1 MENNTEEKIEVKTVD
16 SSEDIVI
23 TPQEKE
29 AAVLE
34 TAVKEGE
41 VNPDY
46 GLQDDGVYKVNLDKP
61 PTKKENAVQEQQTEE
76 VPVQEQAESGEE
88 TVEAPKEDKKE

>member
-29 AAVLE
+29 AYTKLVGIQKLNQQYRFHKLE
-34 TAVKEGE
+34 
-41 VNPDY
+41 
-46 GLQDDGVYKVNLDKP
+46 VY
-61 PTKKENAVQEQQTEE
+61 
-76 VPVQEQAESGEE
+76 
-88 TVEAPKEDKKE
+88 